1 MILQLYAVDE
11 ASSPPVYETKVK
23 GRSAEN
29 LEEESSYFLTENAP
43 NVFQ

>member
-11 ASSPPVYETKVK
+11 ASSLPVCETKVK

-29 LEEESSYFLTENAP
+29 LEEESS
-43 NVFQ
+43 